1 MNPTQQR
8 STGRAT
14 GFCTFC
20 CHVVNRRMHLCKGD
34 VIKAF
39 MQSTLDVDLYIEQ
52 MDGYVEVR

>member
-14 GFCTFC
+14 GFRTFC